1 MQEVGKME
9 GNYKTMPNILQRKK
23 KGKGRKPRR
32 SPEGAGNVRFAGQD
46 VWMLDQKGL
55 CLEPGD

>member
-9 GNYKTMPNILQRKK
+9 GNYNTMPNILQRKK

-32 SPEGAGNVRFAGQD
+32 
-46 VWMLDQKGL
+46 KGKE
-55 CLEPGD
+55 LET

>member
-32 SPEGAGNVRFAGQD
+32 
-46 VWMLDQKGL
+46 KGKE
-55 CLEPGD
+55 LET